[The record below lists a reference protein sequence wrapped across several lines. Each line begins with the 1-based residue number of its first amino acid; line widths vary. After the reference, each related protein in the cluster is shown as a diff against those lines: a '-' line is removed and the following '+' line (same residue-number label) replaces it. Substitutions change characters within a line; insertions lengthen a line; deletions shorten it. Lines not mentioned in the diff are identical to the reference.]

1 MDRRRAALG
10 RGTMNRDVPLPR
22 LAAARRLTET
32 TGEALRRSIA
42 FRQLPVAKQ
51 QAILADVRSV
61 ERGLTGAPAGPRE
74 TPLAQPFVR
83 RSLFPEEQQPQGD
96 GGPAQP
102 NAAPQ
107 PRAAATETLAARAG
121 ALSDEINFPA
131 FVAGLVHGTFDAMV
145 DASIR
150 QMEAYAELVA
160 TVARKADDFTRDN
173 VSRGQAIDWL
183 SEKYPRDLERVVPLD
198 GSGEPSLRVRRTGA
212 EEEDAQDDRQ
222 PAWLADFDLE
232 GEPLSDEVIELQL
245 IPGARRRIGESRM
258 QTLATMVLLG
268 MNRIVVRDGSI
279 AAKVRFRAAAKDRAK
294 VAYASG
300 VDPANGS
307 WGERGSLTYGA
318 PSMMVSTVGVNVQAE
333 SDLKV
338 ELFGEVKINFA
349 SETLPLDRFADSAQV
364 ALLQSH
370 ANRSSAAAN
379 GNDRGAGNPTTVP
392 APAPPSDVAPP
403 PAAAPGGSV

>member
-1 MDRRRAALG
+1 MSG
-10 RGTMNRDVPLPR
+10 EFPR
-22 LAAARRLTET
+22 VGVARRLTEAT
-32 TGEALRRSIA
+32 ADALRRSVT
-42 FRQLPVAKQ
+42 FRQLPIARQ
-51 QAILADVRSV
+51 QAILADLHTVQ
-61 ERGLTGAPAGPRE
+61 RGLSMPGAVAKE
-74 TPLAQPFVR
+74 QALAQPFVR
-83 RSLFPEEQQPQGD
+83 RSLFPEEQQPMDSGAAP
-96 GGPAQP
+96 GSQP
-102 NAAPQ
+102 NAPQ
-107 PRAAATETLAARAG
+107 QRPAATETLAARAG

-160 TVARKADDFTRDN
+160 TVARSADDFTRDN

-183 SEKYPRDLERVVPLD
+183 SEKYPRDLERLVALD
-198 GSGEPSLRVRRTGA
+198 GSSEPALRARPVIAEDGEA
-212 EEEDAQDDRQ
+212 EEDRQ
-222 PAWLADFDLE
+222 PEWLADFDLE
-232 GEPLSDEVIELQL
+232 GESLNDEVIEQQL
-245 IPGARRRIGESRM
+245 IPAARKRIGESRM

-370 ANRSSAAAN
+370 ANRTSAASNGATRAPAN
-379 GNDRGAGNPTTVP
+379 AQVEPPAGAPPAAVP
-392 APAPPSDVAPP
+392 APGDVA
-403 PAAAPGGSV
+403 